1 MRLPRDEKL
10 KRLMDEWRP
19 HTVITS
25 VRLKE
30 LGITAQDAHKY
41 GLRQWLESLG
51 HGAFKRPVETV
62 TWQGALCAIQT
73 QLKLDVHVA
82 ARTAL
87 EMTGK
92 AHYLRF
98 ADQTV
103 FLFSPPKVALP
114 AWFKT
119 YDWSVDIRHTQTK
132 FLPPDLGLTDLE
144 AVEGFKLRASSPER
158 AILETLHLTP
168 QAVDLVEAA
177 QLTEGLVTLRPKLM
191 QELLEACNSVK
202 VKRLFLYLAER
213 ADLPVMRHLNP
224 DVIDLGKGDRSLV
237 PKGKYVAKYGLLL
250 PSELV
255 TADA

>member
-1 MRLPRDEKL
+1 MSISRSEKI
-10 KRLMDEWRP
+10 KSLMDQWRP
-19 HTVITS
+19 HTVVTS
-25 VRLKE
+25 VRLNE
-30 LGITAQDAHKY
+30 LGISPQDTQNY
-41 GLRQWLESLG
+41 LSSRWLEPLG
-51 HGAFKRPVETV
+51 RGAYKRPVETV
-62 TWQGALCAIQT
+62 TWQGALWTIQT

-98 ADQTV
+98 AEQTV

-132 FLPPDLGLTDLE
+132 FLPPDLGLADLE

-213 ADLPVMRHLNP
+213 ADLPVTRHLNP
-224 DVIDLGKGDRSLV
+224 DVIDLGTGDRSLV

-255 TADA
+255 NPDA